1 MDYSHIF
8 SSAKPLREKFA
19 AFGFKKRGD
28 SLVCKKA
35 LAGGDFYA
43 TLTICGET
51 LTAHVYDAAT
61 DELYAPFDMRGARG
75 AFVAAVREEVQKIV
89 DDFSERCFESEDI
102 HKKYVAFVE
111 SEFNC
116 KAEFPWAEKCGARG
130 DFGAN
135 ERAVKSNDR
144 ASAASK
150 RYSDAAVFRCPNQ
163 KWFALVMEISYKN
176 LGLASDEKVF
186 TVNLKADPE
195 RVADLVD
202 KKTIF
207 PAYHMNKKHWIT
219 VLLSSATDFEL
230 LRSLTEQ
237 SRVLV
242 MGKGRAS

>member
-1 MDYSHIF
+1 M
-8 SSAKPLREKFA
+8 
-19 AFGFKKRGD
+19 
-28 SLVCKKA
+28 VCKKE
-35 LAGGDFYA
+35 LAVGDFYA
-43 TLTICGET
+43 TLTICGEA
-51 LTAHVYDAAT
+51 LTAHVYDSAT
-61 DELYAPFDMRGARG
+61 DELYALFDMRNARG

-89 DDFSERCFESEDI
+89 DDFRARCFESKDI
-102 HKKYVAFVE
+102 HQKYVAFVE
-111 SEFNC
+111 REFNC
-116 KAEFPWAEKCGARG
+116 KAEFPWAEKGGERDDFGEAR
-130 DFGAN
+130 DFGADASASLSD
-135 ERAVKSNDR
+135 ER
-144 ASAASK
+144 ASAATK
-150 RYSDAAVFRCPNQ
+150 RYSDATVFRCPNQ

-237 SRVLV
+237 SRALV
-242 MGKGRAS
+242 MKQGRRAS

>member
-1 MDYSHIF
+1 MDYSYIF
-8 SSAKPLREKFA
+8 SSAKPLKEKFA
-19 AFGFKKRGD
+19 DFGFKKRED

-43 TLTICGET
+43 TLAICGET
-51 LTAHVYDAAT
+51 LTAQVYDSAT

-89 DDFSERCFESEDI
+89 DDFYERCFESEDI
-102 HKKYVAFVE
+102 HKKYVDFIE
-111 SEFNC
+111 RQFNC
-116 KAEFPWAEKCGARG
+116 KADFPWVQEEGA
-130 DFGAN
+130 A
-135 ERAVKSNDR
+135 
-144 ASAASK
+144 K

-195 RVADLVD
+195 RVAELAD

-219 VLLSSATDFEL
+219 VLLTSATDFEL

-237 SRVLV
+237 SRALV
-242 MGKGRAS
+242 MKQGRRAS

>member
-1 MDYSHIF
+1 MDYSYIF
-8 SSAKPLREKFA
+8 SSAKPLKEKFA
-19 AFGFKKRGD
+19 DFGFKKRED

-43 TLTICGET
+43 TLAICGET
-51 LTAHVYDAAT
+51 LTAQVYDSAT

-89 DDFSERCFESEDI
+89 DDFYERCFESEDI
-102 HKKYVAFVE
+102 HKKYFDFIE
-111 SEFNC
+111 RQFNC
-116 KAEFPWAEKCGARG
+116 KADFPWAQEGA
-130 DFGAN
+130 A
-135 ERAVKSNDR
+135 
-144 ASAASK
+144 K

>member
-28 SLVCKKA
+28 SLVCKKE

-43 TLTICGET
+43 TLTICGEAF
-51 LTAHVYDAAT
+51 TAHVYDSAT

-75 AFVAAVREEVQKIV
+75 AFVAAVRKEVQKIV
-89 DDFSERCFESEDI
+89 DDFRARCFESKDI

-111 SEFNC
+111 REFNC
-116 KAEFPWAEKCGARG
+116 KAEFPWAEQ
-130 DFGAN
+130 
-135 ERAVKSNDR
+135 

-176 LGLASDEKVF
+176 LGLASEEKVF

-219 VLLSSATDFEL
+219 VLLTSATDFDL

-237 SRVLV
+237 SRALV
-242 MGKGRAS
+242 MGKARSS

>member
-1 MDYSHIF
+1 MDYSYIF
-8 SSAKPLREKFA
+8 SSAKPIKEKFA
-19 AFGFKKRGD
+19 DFGFKKLGD

-35 LAGGDFYA
+35 LSGGDFYA
-43 TLTICGET
+43 TLTICRET
-51 LTAHVYDAAT
+51 LTAQVYDAAT

-89 DDFSERCFESEDI
+89 DDFYERCFESEDI

-116 KAEFPWAEKCGARG
+116 KAEFPWAQEEGA
-130 DFGAN
+130 A
-135 ERAVKSNDR
+135 
-144 ASAASK
+144 K

-195 RVADLVD
+195 RVADLAD

-219 VLLSSATDFEL
+219 VLLTSATDFDL

-237 SRVLV
+237 SRALV
-242 MGKGRAS
+242 MGKGRSS

>member
-1 MDYSHIF
+1 MRYTTSMDYSHIF
-8 SSAKPLREKFA
+8 SSAKPLKEKFA

-28 SLVCKKA
+28 SLVCKKE

-43 TLTICGET
+43 TLTICGEA
-51 LTAHVYDAAT
+51 LTAHVYDSAT
-61 DELYAPFDMRGARG
+61 DELYALFDMRNARG

-89 DDFSERCFESEDI
+89 DDFRARCFESKDI

-111 SEFNC
+111 REFNC
-116 KAEFPWAEKCGARG
+116 KADFPWAQEEGAG
-130 DFGAN
+130 
-135 ERAVKSNDR
+135 
-144 ASAASK
+144 K

-186 TVNLKADPE
+186 TVNLKANPE

-219 VLLSSATDFEL
+219 VLLSSATDFDL

-237 SRVLV
+237 SRALV
-242 MGKGRAS
+242 MGKSRRAS

>member
-1 MDYSHIF
+1 MDYSYIF
-8 SSAKPLREKFA
+8 SSAKPLKEKFA
-19 AFGFKKRGD
+19 DFGFKKRED

-43 TLTICGET
+43 TLAICGET
-51 LTAHVYDAAT
+51 LTAQVYDSAT

-89 DDFSERCFESEDI
+89 DDFYERCFESEDI
-102 HKKYVAFVE
+102 HKKYVDFIE
-111 SEFNC
+111 RQFNC
-116 KAEFPWAEKCGARG
+116 KADFPWVQEEGA
-130 DFGAN
+130 A
-135 ERAVKSNDR
+135 
-144 ASAASK
+144 K

-186 TVNLKADPE
+186 TVNLKAAPE

-219 VLLSSATDFEL
+219 VLLTSATDFEL

-242 MGKGRAS
+242 MGKGRSS

>member
-8 SSAKPLREKFA
+8 SSAKPLKEKFA

-28 SLVCKKA
+28 SLVCKKE

-51 LTAHVYDAAT
+51 LTAQVYDSAT

-89 DDFSERCFESEDI
+89 DDFRARCFESKDI

-111 SEFNC
+111 REFNC
-116 KAEFPWAEKCGARG
+116 KAEFPWAEKDGAAH
-130 DFGAN
+130 DFSAD
-135 ERAVKSNDR
+135 ERV
-144 ASAASK
+144 SAASK

-163 KWFALVMEISYKN
+163 KWFALVMEITYKN
-176 LGLASDEKVF
+176 LGLANDKKVF
-186 TVNLKADPE
+186 AVNLKADPE
-195 RVADLVD
+195 RVADLAD

-219 VLLSSATDFEL
+219 VLLTSATDLDL

-237 SRVLV
+237 SRALV
-242 MGKGRAS
+242 MGKGRSS

>member
-89 DDFSERCFESEDI
+89 DDFYERCFESEDI
-102 HKKYVAFVE
+102 HKKYFDFIE
-111 SEFNC
+111 RQFNC
-116 KAEFPWAEKCGARG
+116 KADFPWAQEGA
-130 DFGAN
+130 A
-135 ERAVKSNDR
+135 
-144 ASAASK
+144 K

-219 VLLSSATDFEL
+219 VLLTSATDFEL

-242 MGKGRAS
+242 MGKGRSS